1 MFTATMPP
9 AVERI
14 AKSYLRRP
22 AVIYIGSA
30 GKPIDRVEQHVYIC
44 GEKEKRYVW
53 LIVFTFIFDTG
64 FTSRV
69 YSPS

>member
-22 AVIYIGSA
+22 SVIYIGSV
-30 GKPIDRVEQHVYIC
+30 GKPIDRVEQHVTIC
-44 GEKEKRYVW
+44 GENEKRLADV
-53 LIVFTFIFDTG
+53 I
-64 FTSRV
+64 
-69 YSPS
+69 